1 MALNLTL
8 WTGLSVDRDA
18 ITERPQADEQ
28 PPWWSTQVADAG
40 PVPSGPDELEPAV
53 ENVLGAVERVRSWI
67 PTWRRTVNAVLQ
79 ATAPDAS
86 EAVLA
91 RALAAA
97 VAARSAHAPWS
108 PAQACELFRARDQI
122 SGPHVARELV
132 GEQAELLV
140 VDLREADL
148 AWPRVALAD
157 GKLDRVAIAAAATH
171 ALAALQSTLQHAL
184 LLTFLNDC
192 AKKGVGNNIAFD
204 DYCDGWDL
212 TPAQVASTWLWLTH
226 DPWVFGGKPLLLV
239 PESGDGH
246 RVYRKAATWSPRWFA
261 TTLAPLWGAVLV
273 WALTAGL
280 FALLHRAGLTRW
292 PHDWQ
297 VQLAVLVLFIALG
310 ALAHVA
316 SRSLSAISY
325 EDSLQVYAA
334 GKALDWLSLR
344 WLGVLRAYIPIL
356 VVEISLWG
364 AGTIPHHFH
373 DLATALLAGY
383 SADSLFRAGLSKLQT
398 QSAAKPA
405 GPAGAP
411 AA

>member
-1 MALNLTL
+1 VVDGAQRQSGGTL
-8 WTGLSVDRDA
+8 PDPGKS
-18 ITERPQADEQ
+18 
-28 PPWWSTQVADAG
+28 PPWWGTGGDDAG
-40 PVPSGPDELEPAV
+40 SPPSTDADRALAV

-79 ATAPDAS
+79 ATVPEAS

-91 RALAAA
+91 RALKAA
-97 VAARSAHAPWS
+97 VDARSAESPWS
-108 PAQACELFRARDQI
+108 PAQACNLFVARDQV
-122 SGPHVARELV
+122 SGPYVARELV

-140 VDLREADL
+140 VDLREADA
-148 AWPRVALAD
+148 AWPSVCLAD
-157 GKLDRVAIAAAATH
+157 GKLDRVVIAAAATH
-171 ALAALQSTLQHAL
+171 SLAALQSTLQHAL
-184 LLTFLNDC
+184 MLTFLHDC
-192 AKKGVGNNIAFD
+192 AKKAVGNNVAFD
-204 DYCDGWDL
+204 DYCDGWEL
-212 TPAQVASTWLWLTH
+212 TPAQVATTWLWLTH
-226 DPWVFGGKPLLLV
+226 DPWLFGGQPLLLV
-239 PESGDGH
+239 PESGTGH
-246 RVYRKAATWSPRWFA
+246 RVYRKARTWSLPWFV

-292 PHDWQ
+292 PHHWQ
-297 VQLAVLVLFIALG
+297 VQLVVLVLFVALG

-325 EDSLQVYAA
+325 EDPLQVYAA

-356 VVEISLWG
+356 VVGISLWG
-364 AGTIPHHFH
+364 AGTVPHHFQ

-398 QSAAKPA
+398 QSSAKPPGPAAAAKA
-405 GPAGAP
+405 
-411 AA
+411 